1 MGAWT
6 APVSPPLMAGTGNWE
21 QSKLEHPGVK
31 PAPQPHLFIFRD
43 CENFSSSSSSLS
55 LRCVCAML
63 GALHQLGVEEL
74 KRSHGFQR
82 TNKTPLS
89 LEISEAV
96 Q

>member
-1 MGAWT
+1 
-6 APVSPPLMAGTGNWE
+6 
-21 QSKLEHPGVK
+21 
-31 PAPQPHLFIFRD
+31 
-43 CENFSSSSSSLS
+43 
-55 LRCVCAML
+55 ML